1 MVKPGIMN
9 HDFADVKAIM
19 SETGKV
25 HLGTGIAE
33 GEDRINAATDRAI
46 SNPLLEN
53 NTISGAKGVLI
64 NISCG
69 NDTSLHEVETAVSK
83 VKEEVDINANL
94 IWGIQQ
100 DDKLDGKFRI
110 SVIATG
116 IESESY
122 YQNLIDSNN
131 SNESIINEFSNTQIR
146 DESLNQLNSDQQN
159 SEQRNGFKIDLQ
171 ESKKSIDDDLRDQ
184 QKMIQDENIKV
195 SKKTSLFSK
204 IFGKNTKVDKKIE
217 EGKVNF
223 FDEIREISEE
233 NGSQKT
239 DVLNDRSSEPPLSD
253 NNLSQLND
261 SQSSMVEEDKEVEI
275 NGDKNPNEINDDLLQ
290 IPAFL
295 RRQAN

>member
-1 MVKPGIMN
+1 
-9 HDFADVKAIM
+9 
-19 SETGKV
+19 
-25 HLGTGIAE
+25 LGTGIAE

-131 SNESIINEFSNTQIR
+131 SNEAFINEFSTTQIHN
-146 DESLNQLNSDQQN
+146 ENINQLNSDLEEN
-159 SEQRNGFKIDLQ
+159 SNQREGFKIKLQ
-171 ESKKSIDDDLRDQ
+171 ESKRSIDDDLKDQ
-184 QKMIQDENIKV
+184 QKMIHDENIKV
-195 SKKTSLFSK
+195 SKKTTFFQKL
-204 IFGKNTKVDKKIE
+204 FGKNTKADKKIE
-217 EGKVNF
+217 ESKVNF

-233 NGSQKT
+233 NGSPKT
-239 DVLNDRSSEPPLSD
+239 DVLNDRPSDPSLSD

-261 SQSSMVEEDKEVEI
+261 SQSSMVKEDNEAEI
-275 NGDKNPNEINDDLLQ
+275 NSDENSNEINDDLLQ